1 MNVIVQAK
9 SMEVTKALRIFIN
22 KQAAKLGKIHSKI
35 TKVMVYVENVARR
48 DSDPKRAEVRY
59 KVELPGKDIV
69 VKRRANDLYDAV
81 VDATDSVVRHVRK
94 LKEKNMTK
102 KRKSKDINSN
112 LD

>member
-1 MNVIVQAK
+1 MNIIVQAK
-9 SMEVTKALRIFIN
+9 SMEITKALRVFIN
-22 KQAAKLGKIHSKI
+22 KQASKLGKIHGKISK
-35 TKVMVYVENVARR
+35 VRVYVENVARR

-94 LKEKNMTK
+94 LKEKNMSK
-102 KRKSKDINSN
+102 KRRGKDITSA
-112 LD
+112 LE